1 MHSKS
6 KSLLSFLSGLV
17 HDIDEVLFPRVCV
30 VCGKKLVAAEPSVCA
45 GCLSRLP
52 YTCYRGMSGN
62 ATERLFYGM
71 VPLVRANSFF
81 YYYPGSDSHRI
92 LMALKYERHPE
103 LGRFLGSMMAA
114 ELLGTG
120 FFNDIDAIVPVPLA
134 SGRERRRG
142 YNQSYMLARGVA
154 DVTGIP
160 VMDRVVKRVVEGLS
174 QTRLS
179 HSERRSNVEDVFSC
193 ICPQLISKQHVLL
206 MDDVVTTGAT
216 LSSCMRAMNVSCET
230 RFSVLTLALTVND
243 FSAPCGVIPLFDV

>member
-62 ATERLFYGM
+62 ATERLFYGV

-81 YYYPGSDSHRI
+81 YYYPGSDSHRV

-114 ELLGTG
+114 ELLETG
-120 FFNDIDAIVPVPLA
+120 FFNDIDALVPVPLA
-134 SGRERRRG
+134 LGRERRRG

-160 VMDRVVKRVVEGLS
+160 VMDRVVKRVVEGIS

-193 ICPQLISKQHVLL
+193 IDPQLISKQHVLL

-216 LSSCMRAMNVSCET
+216 LSSCMRAMNVSCEI

-243 FSAPCGVIPLFDV
+243 FSAPCGLVSPFDI

>member
-134 SGRERRRG
+134 PRRERRRG
-142 YNQSYMLARGVA
+142 YNQSYMLAKGVA

-160 VMDRVVKRVVEGLS
+160 VMDKVVKRVVEGLS

-179 HSERRSNVEDVFSC
+179 HSERRGNVEDVFSC

-206 MDDVVTTGAT
+206 MDDVVTTGST